1 MAMWDFT
8 VDSEI
13 QTELSQHLK
22 EKADA
27 FDAQVKNMYGKVN
40 ELSQHWVGEDY
51 DAFKNGTE
59 NYSGALQDLSDGIR
73 LYANHFDKIVEGT
86 DTLSTELITIIENMT
101 NAGNVPE
108 ENETNGDTGS
118 GIIAGALAAID
129 SIKNMENGENPNTYH
144 SSGFTEFFS
153 SNDYY
158 NGIGEDFAENYAV
171 DEWYEIPG
179 AILWGTNRTIVDAA
193 QVVGNVACD
202 GVNDVLEAV
211 EFGLWGNYAGYET
224 TTDPSQDASGFTNP
238 YNPEYYSNLDKVFGD
253 NFDYS
258 NTDNFIDGAIETIT
272 GAAETVWDG
281 VGVAAHAVI
290 DTAQG
295 AVECVE
301 WAWNGICDGLD
312 SLFGWFM

>member
-13 QTELSQHLK
+13 QAELSQHLK

-73 LYANHFDKIVEGT
+73 MYANHFDKIVEGT

-101 NAGNVPE
+101 NVGNVPA
-108 ENETNGDTGS
+108 ENLDGTDGP
-118 GIIAGALAAID
+118 GIGAIGGAIAGIEGIE
-129 SIKNMENGENPNTYH
+129 STENPNSYH

-158 NGIGEDFAENYAV
+158 KGIGEDFAENYAV
-171 DEWYEIPG
+171 DEWYEIPQ
-179 AILWGTNRTIVDAA
+179 AIIMGTNRTIVDAA

-211 EFGLWGNYAGYET
+211 EWLITGDYEGYQT
-224 TTDPSQDASGFTNP
+224 SKDMSQGSSGFTNP
-238 YNPEYYSNLDKVFGD
+238 YNPEFYSTLGDKFGD

-258 NTDNFIDGAIETIT
+258 NVNNFFEGAGVTLVGAGQTVMDGLD
-272 GAAETVWDG
+272 VLN
-281 VGVAAHAVI
+281 HAVI

-312 SLFGWFM
+312 SFFGWLM